1 MVWLSVSLLI
11 NPPAIYEQFSE
22 LNLIQG
28 IPFCDL
34 FSTIYIIKDFEI
46 AQMAT
51 LSSPRRNDS
60 MRQIHP
66 PQAQKEVGLLK
77 QKGTSF
83 LCSHP
88 FWHNGPLCAS
98 NKFNLICVNPADI
111 NIFQHHS
118 LLLFSKIFWLISSTW
133 HWLRQQSY
141 VLPRLDRS
149 LCSVR
154 LLNSATSFC
163 KISMIERLHTVQCLV

>member
-88 FWHNGPLCAS
+88 FWHNGPLCVS
-98 NKFNLICVNPADI
+98 NKFCSNLAH
-111 NIFQHHS
+111 IFYMTLVKTTELRTTSFRS
-118 LLLFSKIFWLISSTW
+118 LSLFSTSPWIVRPPSA
-133 HWLRQQSY
+133 
-141 VLPRLDRS
+141 RL
-149 LCSVR
+149 VW
-154 LLNSATSFC
+154 
-163 KISMIERLHTVQCLV
+163 